1 METIGIGFSTVD
13 DEPDKLINV
22 ACLGDI
28 EKILE
33 ISHILKDFSRD
44 ISSVNIR
51 VTLFDIPEDSE
62 FRYVVDYV
70 ICYINEKGRPSVYQ
84 YFQGKYD
91 SRDMIESEPIDLDD
105 LINFL
110 IGTPFKE
117 EERFVSA
124 IIVENRPVVP
134 EGSTFY
140 DNYDDAFINLFAEA
154 IEGMKND
161 KEFPQDFAKE
171 VENIYLEGDLRKMK
185 ALMDIVPM
193 ANYYGKWVFSESRL
207 ETLERI

>member
-1 METIGIGFSTVD
+1 MNSMETIGISYSTID

-22 ACLGDI
+22 ACLEDV

-33 ISHILKDFSRD
+33 ISHILRNFSRD

-51 VTLFDIPEDSE
+51 VTLFDLPEDSE
-62 FRYVVDYV
+62 FRYNVSYV
-70 ICYINEKGRPSVYQ
+70 KCFIDIKGKVFVYQ

-91 SRDMIESEPIDLDD
+91 SSDMIESECIDLDD
-105 LINFL
+105 LLNFL
-110 IGTPFKE
+110 IGSPIIE

-124 IIVENRPVVP
+124 IIVENGPVVP

-154 IEGMKND
+154 VEGMKND
-161 KEFPQDFAKE
+161 GEFPQDFAEE

-185 ALMDIVPM
+185 ALMDTEPM

-207 ETLERI
+207 KTV